1 VRILAIETSCDETA
15 ASLVDC
21 GGDLAHLTAKAL
33 AHVVHSQAALHAEYG
48 GVYPNLA
55 KREHARNVAAVVA
68 SALAPIIKETLAP
81 GEIAKISP
89 EAEAYFRQTLEREP
103 GLADSLLDLVRRTPK
118 PPIDLVA
125 VTSGPG
131 LEPALWVGI
140 GAAKCLAKAWS
151 VPLVGADHML
161 GHIAAAQVGRGEP
174 VPFPTLACLASG
186 GHTELVWAESW
197 GEMEVIGETRDD
209 AIGEA
214 YDKVARVLDLPYPGG
229 PNVARLAEEARANP
243 PAESADVKLP
253 RPMLNS
259 GDLDFSLSGLKTA
272 VLYLVRGR
280 ELTDGLRAAV
290 AHEFEESVADVLVAK
305 VRRAA
310 EERGPKS
317 IVAGGGV
324 FANAY
329 LRGRLESAAR
339 ELGAEP
345 VFTPP
350 ELATDNATMVAL
362 SGYIRFLASG
372 PDDPESVRADGSRRL
387 GGKV

>member
-15 ASLVDC
+15 ASVADC
-21 GGDLAHLTAKAL
+21 AGDLSRLGATAVS
-33 AHVVHSQAALHAEYG
+33 HVVHSQADLHAEYG

-55 KREHARNVAAVVA
+55 KREHARNMAAVVGE
-68 SALAPIIKETLAP
+68 ALAKLGGDAPAEIDAET
-81 GEIAKISP
+81 
-89 EAEAYFRQTLEREP
+89 EAYFRRTLEREP
-103 GLADSLLDLVRRTPK
+103 GLADSLLDLVRRAPK
-118 PPIDLVA
+118 PALDLIA

-140 GAAKCLAKAWS
+140 GAAKCLAKAWGL
-151 VPLVGADHML
+151 PLVGADHML
-161 GHIAAAQVGRGEP
+161 GHIAAAQIGRGEP
-174 VPFPTLACLASG
+174 IPFPAIAALASG

-197 GEMEVIGETRDD
+197 DRLEVIGETRDD

-229 PNVARLAEEARANP
+229 PNVARLAAEARENP
-243 PAESADVKLP
+243 PAESADVRLP

-272 VLYLVRGR
+272 VLYLARGR
-280 ELTDGLRAAV
+280 ELTDGLRRAV
-290 AHEFEESVADVLVAK
+290 AREFEESVADVLAAK

-324 FANAY
+324 FANGY
-329 LRGRLESAAR
+329 IRERLAAAAR
-339 ELGAEP
+339 EAGAEP
-345 VFTPP
+345 IFTPP

-362 SGYIRFLASG
+362 SGYIRFLSSG

-387 GGKV
+387 GAAR